1 MRKNPKLDLPELG
14 TVIHATLRPEDL
26 FVAFF
31 QELERLDVDRAA
43 KWLEAEGVAVA
54 RTWYEK
60 HQEYATTPD
69 VLEELDECVVELQ
82 DMLDEYAPAF
92 CYFGSNEGDGADFG
106 FWISEDQLR
115 DGQQEGDLE
124 SRNDLPAEYFY
135 HVNDHGNATLY
146 RVKLETV
153 WEVV

>member
-60 HQEYATTPD
+60 HQEYCTSND
-69 VLEELDECVVELQ
+69 VRLELSDCNVELM
-82 DMLDEYAPAF
+82 DILDEYAPAF
-92 CYFGSNEGDGADFG
+92 CYFGSTEGDGSDFG
-106 FWISEDQLR
+106 FWIDEEQLR
-115 DGQQEGDLE
+115 NGQHNGDLD
-124 SRNDLPAEYFY
+124 RGDNLPADHFL

-146 RVKLETV
+146 KVALEEV
-153 WEVV
+153 WSIV